1 MNYLNDRIQLE
12 LRKLNIIAVNEVAA
26 IQGDLIVAENV
37 ISQQRR
43 ILQKTNS
50 LNEILSRF
58 SIVSE
63 RKILKG

>member
-26 IQGDLIVAENV
+26 VQGDLIVAENV
-37 ISQQRR
+37 LNQQRR
-43 ILQKTNS
+43 ILERNNN
-50 LNEILSRF
+50 LNEVISRF

>member
-12 LRKLNIIAVNEVAA
+12 LRKLNIIALNEVAA
-26 IQGDLIVAENV
+26 VQGDLIVAENV
-37 ISQQRR
+37 LNQQRR
-43 ILQKTNS
+43 ILERSNN
-50 LNEILSRF
+50 LNEVISRF